1 MPKFSY
7 KCPSCST
14 VFSLTLSKREA
25 KVKCSCGSSADN
37 IFRVE
42 GGVSIM
48 EKLDNGL
55 MARAVVRLHNI
66 EEIVAERADRE
77 ERAALETE

>member
-1 MPKFSY
+1 
-7 KCPSCST
+7 
-14 VFSLTLSKREA
+14 
-25 KVKCSCGSSADN
+25 
-37 IFRVE
+37 
-42 GGVSIM
+42 M

-77 ERAALETE
+77 ERAVLETE